1 MRKVNGKRRL
11 KMRDSTTAL
20 RNRLRQPR
28 TQRALPDQALKRK
41 PGMIPETSKAVKHS
55 PRAPQRVVNL
65 RVPPRVPESREWMCV
80 LKRKPGSVLDTSR
93 AVNHSLRAPQ
103 RVVNLRVPPQ
113 AQVAGGEARVIGH

>member
-1 MRKVNGKRRL
+1 M
-11 KMRDSTTAL
+11 
-20 RNRLRQPR
+20 

-80 LKRKPGSVLDTSR
+80 LKRKPGLVLDLSR
-93 AVNHSLRAPQ
+93 AVNHSPRAPQ

-113 AQVAGGEARVIGH
+113 AQVAGGEARVMGH